1 MRRTKFKDTV
11 VEIRR
16 NFRGS
21 KSIFDTDPY
30 YIGSYA
36 KVTRK
41 QYKKIRKRLSI
52 GRFHMTEGSDYF
64 VIKIIDKKIQKVVR
78 KICK

>member
-1 MRRTKFKDTV
+1 MKRRKFKDDDYPV
-11 VEIRR
+11 VFETDGIL
-16 NFRGS
+16 
-21 KSIFDTDPY
+21 DTDSY

-41 QYKKIRKRLSI
+41 QYNKIRKRIGI
-52 GRFHMTEGSDYF
+52 GRFHIKEGTDYF
-64 VIKIIDKKIQKVVR
+64 VIKIIDKKIQKAVR